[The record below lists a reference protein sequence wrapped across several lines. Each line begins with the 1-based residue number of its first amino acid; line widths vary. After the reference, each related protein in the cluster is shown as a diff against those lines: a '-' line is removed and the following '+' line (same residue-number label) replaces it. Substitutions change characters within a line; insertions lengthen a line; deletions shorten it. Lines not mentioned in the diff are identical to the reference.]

1 VVNANLTFEFLYCFD
16 NKFNTQAFSSIIS
29 LLDKVDNLIS
39 INIIHND
46 EKISTLFP
54 SKIINHPNLEKLNI
68 SNFEDS
74 NINFPNLKN
83 NHVSEA
89 TYFRMFI
96 DKYVDKKVKN
106 IVYIDSDIICL
117 KDPTLEIT
125 KNIEN
130 LRKNKKGI
138 GVITE
143 KEISSSND
151 DTFSRLD
158 LKKSYFNA
166 GVMLVDMDLWRERN
180 IENELMKIMK
190 NNFEK
195 IKFWDQDVL
204 NIYFNGD
211 FYELPKNLN
220 FNAFDDSLEN
230 DLQNIFFL
238 HFVGS
243 KKPWLTSG
251 MFNKHSEY
259 YHKNFRK
266 LTDKNY
272 HIEHKW
278 KQASIFEF
286 IKNIINLNIFQV
298 SKPISYFKEFISSL
312 R

>member
-1 VVNANLTFEFLYCFD
+1 MQILHSNSLYCFD

-46 EKISTLFP
+46 EKISALLP

-68 SNFEDS
+68 SNFEYS
-74 NINFPNLKN
+74 NINFPNLKDK
-83 NHVSEA
+83 SCFRG
-89 TYFRMFI
+89 YLFYRMFI

-117 KDPTLEIT
+117 KDPTLELE

-130 LRKNKKGI
+130 LRKNNKGI

-143 KEISSSND
+143 KEISTSND
-151 DTFSRLD
+151 DTFNRLD

-166 GVMLVDMDLWRERN
+166 GVMLVDMDVWREKN
-180 IENELMKIMK
+180 IENELMKIME

-211 FYELPKNLN
+211 FYELPKSLN
-220 FNAFDDSLEN
+220 FNAFDDSLKN
-230 DLQNIFFL
+230 DLENIFFTL
-238 HFVGS
+238 CGY

-251 MFNKHSEY
+251 MFNQHSEY
-259 YHKNFRK
+259 YHTNFRK

-278 KQASIFEF
+278 KKASIKEF

>member
-1 VVNANLTFEFLYCFD
+1 MVNANLTFEFLYCFD
-16 NKFNTQAFSSIIS
+16 NKFNNQAFSSIIS

-46 EKISTLFP
+46 EKISTLLP

-68 SNFEDS
+68 SNFEYS
-74 NINFPNLKN
+74 NINFPNLED

-106 IVYIDSDIICL
+106 IVYTDSDIICL
-117 KDPTLEIT
+117 KDPTLELK

-130 LRKNKKGI
+130 LRKNNKGI

-143 KEISSSND
+143 KEISTSND
-151 DTFSRLD
+151 DTFNRLD

-166 GVMLVDMDLWRERN
+166 GVMLVDMDLWREKN

-204 NIYFNGD
+204 NIYFDGD
-211 FYELPKNLN
+211 FYELPKSLN
-220 FNAFDDSLEN
+220 FNAFDDSLKN
-230 DLQNIFFL
+230 DLEDIFFL

-251 MFNKHSEY
+251 MFNQHSEY
-259 YHKNFRK
+259 YHTNFRK

-278 KQASIFEF
+278 KKASIKEF

-298 SKPISYFKEFISSL
+298 SKPVSYFKEFISSL